1 MGKIDAAEVRLLE
14 AAGGESD
21 KVNLFL
27 GLVRLGSNNRA
38 TPPVLRANFERPRA
52 LTLLFLGGVEWTS
65 GLKVKGSDLRPLAVM
80 TSSSGLGPNS

>member
-38 TPPVLRANFERPRA
+38 TPPVRANFERPLA
-52 LTLLFLGGVEWTS
+52 LTLFLGGVE
-65 GLKVKGSDLRPLAVM
+65 
-80 TSSSGLGPNS
+80 